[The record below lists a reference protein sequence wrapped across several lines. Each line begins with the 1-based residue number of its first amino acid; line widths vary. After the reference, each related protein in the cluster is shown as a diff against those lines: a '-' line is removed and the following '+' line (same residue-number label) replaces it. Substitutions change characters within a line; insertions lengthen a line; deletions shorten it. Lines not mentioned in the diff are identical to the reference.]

1 MNVIIKRRV
10 IDLTTSGLRGPSSTA
25 SNTMAAFHAAMNARI
40 QAQRA
45 FGK

>member
-1 MNVIIKRRV
+1 MNVVIKRRV
-10 IDLTTSGLRGPSSTA
+10 IDLTSSGIRGPSSTSSTAMA
-25 SNTMAAFHAAMNARI
+25 SFNAAMNARI